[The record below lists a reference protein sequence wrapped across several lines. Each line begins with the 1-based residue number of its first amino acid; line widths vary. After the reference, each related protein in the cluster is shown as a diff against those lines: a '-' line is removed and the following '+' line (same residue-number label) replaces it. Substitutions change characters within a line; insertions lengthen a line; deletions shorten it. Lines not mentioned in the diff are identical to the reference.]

1 MKTSSNTL
9 EEVAQKFHRIR
20 AQKQGRRIRFPKELW
35 KEVFDLTTTYYVA
48 EIAAALGI
56 STQYLKKRLEK
67 QPKIM
72 LGFTQAQVLNNKNQS
87 LIALTIKRQEH
98 PITLR
103 WTGLIRDLPVLIE
116 KLFRGEFS

>member
-1 MKTSSNTL
+1 MKTSPRTL
-9 EEVAQKFHRIR
+9 EEVVQKFQRIR
-20 AQKQGRRIRFPKELW
+20 ALNQGRRIHLPKELW
-35 KEVFDLTTTYYVA
+35 KEVFDLTNTYYVA

-56 STQYLKKRLEK
+56 SIQYLKRRLEK
-67 QPKIM
+67 QPKVI

-87 LIALTIKRQEH
+87 LIELMIKRQEH

-103 WTGLIRDLPVLIE
+103 WTGLIKELPLLIE

>member
-1 MKTSSNTL
+1 MKTSPQTL

-20 AQKQGRRIRFPKELW
+20 AMKQGRRIRLPKELW
-35 KEVFDLTTTYYVA
+35 EEVFDLTTTYYVA
-48 EIAAALGI
+48 EIATALGI
-56 STQYLKKRLEK
+56 SNQYLKKRLEK

-72 LGFTQAQVLNNKNQS
+72 LGFTQAQVLNNKNHS
-87 LIALTIKRQEH
+87 LIELTIKRQEH

-103 WTGLIRDLPVLIE
+103 WTGLIKDLPVLVE